1 MKIMRIDEADPVPR
15 EEPDFSIRTL
25 RDLWGEVADSGKTPY
40 SVGTI
45 ENCCF
50 DQMLRIFASFHCG
63 CPGVDFG
70 TGDSNEAAGHVQPQ
84 PAIVVLDHL
93 VDRVAGQSVFA
104 GQRGQTIVLQT
115 AQPAFSG
122 DPERALVIK

>member
-15 EEPDFSIRTL
+15 EEQDFSIRTL
-25 RDLWGEVADSGKTPY
+25 RDLWGEVADSGKTPHTIRGIKNCDLNRRGRTLSFIY
-40 SVGTI
+40 SGSPCI
-45 ENCCF
+45 ELGAF
-50 DQMLRIFASFHCG
+50 DSYQTARRIE
-63 CPGVDFG
+63 PKR
-70 TGDSNEAAGHVQPQ
+70 
-84 PAIVVLDHL
+84 VVVTFNTPVNL
-93 VDRVAGQSVFA
+93 VARQSVFA